1 MKDTKAW
8 KALAMIGKIFIGVSL
23 MVMVGMTFV
32 NAVDRYFFKDNI
44 PVFEE
49 LSRYLF
55 VWVAFLGAMLGYAEG
70 KHVGVDI
77 VVSKLHGTTRFIVS
91 LIAEVVIFFCV
102 GVLAHGA
109 WGYFS
114 LTWSDPSPSS
124 GIPYGMISGMA
135 IVMAVFLFVVTI
147 RDVVRTFK
155 AYKNGDFD
163 KTEDKIKEMAAE
175 YGVEEE

>member
-1 MKDTKAW
+1 MKDSKAR
-8 KALAMIGKIFIGVSL
+8 KTLATIGKIFIALSL
-23 MVMVGMTFV
+23 MTMVLMVFV

-77 VVSKLHGTTRFIVS
+77 VVNKLHGVTKLIVT
-91 LIAEVVIFFCV
+91 LIAEALIFTCV
-102 GVLAHGA
+102 TVLGHGA
-109 WGYFS
+109 WVYFS

-124 GIPYGMISGMA
+124 RIPYGMVSGMA
-135 IVMAVFLFVVTI
+135 IVLAVFLFAVTV
-147 RDVVRTFK
+147 RDVVKTIK
-155 AYKNGDFD
+155 AYKNGELDIV
-163 KTEDKIKEMAAE
+163 EDKIKEMEEE
-175 YGVEEE
+175 YGIKEE

>member
-8 KALAMIGKIFIGVSL
+8 NALKMIGKLFIGVSL
-23 MVMVGMTFV
+23 MAMVSMVFV
-32 NAVDRYFFKDNI
+32 NAIDRYFFRDNI

-55 VWVAFLGAMLGYAEG
+55 VWVAFLGAMLGYVEG

-77 VVSKLHGTTRFIVS
+77 VVSKLHGIKRLIVS
-91 LIAEVVIFFCV
+91 LVAEVVIFFCV
-102 GVLAHGA
+102 GILAHGA
-109 WGYFS
+109 WQYFA
-114 LTWSDPSPSS
+114 LTYSDPSPSS

-135 IVMAVFLFVVTI
+135 IVMAVFLFIVTI
-147 RDVVRTFK
+147 RDVARTFK

-163 KTEDKIKEMAAE
+163 KVEDKIKEMAEE
-175 YGVEEE
+175 YGVKEE